1 MVEFH
6 DEILNA
12 SREQKIEFLEEVMD
26 GDGFQIDDLSPLLLQ
41 LARDEDEKVREL
53 AVTAL
58 WDYPDR
64 ATLDLLFEIVEK
76 DPSLQVRS
84 KAVVTLGRFI
94 YEGVMESYDDEEWL
108 VDNTGIP
115 DISGISERDFQRVRR
130 YLLTL
135 ARDESQ
141 PLDLRRFAIE
151 SLSFLAEPEV
161 VDLIQKAY
169 EHPDQDMKASA
180 IFAMGRNNNEKWA
193 EILLKELESPVYE
206 LQYEAARAAGDYGLR
221 EGVEVLKRLA
231 KSKDKALA
239 LEAIWALGKTGGQ
252 GVRPF
257 LERYLRDR
265 DPDVRDVAQAALE
278 ELELVEFADEMD
290 DFDEWEEFEEDEE
303 GEEDNDQ
310 SDDVR

>member
-1 MVEFH
+1 MVAYH

-12 SREQKIEFLEEVMD
+12 SREQKIEFLQEVVD
-26 GDGFQIDDLSPLLLQ
+26 GDSYQLEDLSSLLLQ
-41 LARDEDEKVREL
+41 LARDKDEKVREL

-64 ATLDLLFEIVEK
+64 STLDLLFEIVEK
-76 DPSLQVRS
+76 DPSLQVKS

-94 YEGVMESYDDEEWL
+94 YEGVVENYDDEEWF
-108 VDNTGIP
+108 VDAAGMP
-115 DISGISERDFQRVRR
+115 EISAISEKDFQRVRR
-130 YLLTL
+130 YLLAL

-161 VDLIQKAY
+161 VDLIQRAY
-169 EHPDQDMKASA
+169 EHPDINMKASA

-206 LQYEAARAAGDYGLR
+206 LQYEATRSAGEYGLR
-221 EGVEVLKRLA
+221 EGVDVLKRLA
-231 KSKDKALA
+231 KSKDKDLA

-265 DPDVRDVAQAALE
+265 DPDVRDVARAALE
-278 ELELVEFADEMD
+278 ELDLVELADEID
-290 DFDEWEEFEEDEE
+290 EFSEWEEFEEDEGDEE
-303 GEEDNDQ
+303 G
-310 SDDVR
+310 DDAR